1 MRGKRSKNQL
11 SQEFIDSAVSNFL
24 AAGGKIKKLDDT
36 PNDCSRKVYPEKD
49 RAYYESESGL
59 DEFNI

>member
-1 MRGKRSKNQL
+1 MRRKKKNEL
-11 SQEFIDSAVSNFL
+11 SQEFIDSAVNDYL
-24 AAGGKIKKLDDT
+24 ANGGKIKKLHDT

-59 DEFNI
+59 DEFNV